1 MMIAL
6 ALCIIGAGIVVAAQW
21 GPSRTFYRAVATP
34 VQTPTWSAPGN
45 PSKEYI
51 YAGGRLVATE
61 EPGGTGAPCTVPSS
75 INLLISEF
83 RFRGS
88 GSTDE
93 FVEIYNKAAAPVTVC
108 AGDGSAGWAV
118 AAADGTTRF
127 VIPNDTTLPARSHYL
142 AVGGAYSL
150 TSYAAGDTTWSVDVT
165 DDAGVA
171 LFKTANP
178 ASFTVENRLD
188 AVGFGSVANALYR
201 EGTGLAPIGAT
212 NGEMSFVRTMP
223 VAAGGLPQD
232 TDNNAADFQFIS
244 TSAAT
249 FGGVVSTLGAPG
261 PENQASHV
269 ERNGQISIALLDP
282 AVSTAQSPNRVRC
295 QTCTGT
301 NADRGTMVIRRKL
314 TNNTGQTIT
323 SLRFR
328 DIDITTLNSP
338 GYVPGGAQ
346 CDLRVLDSADTQVTL
361 TDGSTVMVKGI
372 TLEQPPSQPLGG
384 GLNSSIRVDLPP
396 GGLAPG
402 QSINVQFLLGVVQSG
417 YFRFLFN
424 MEADT

>member
-1 MMIAL
+1 MIVL
-6 ALCIIGAGIVVAAQW
+6 ALCIICVGVAVAAQW
-21 GPSRTFYRAVATP
+21 RPARALYRAVIAP
-34 VQTPTWSAPGN
+34 VQTPAWSSPEN

-61 EPGGTGAPCTVPSS
+61 EPGGTPPPCTVPSS

-88 GSTDE
+88 SSTDE
-93 FVEIYNKAAAPVTVC
+93 FIEIYNKADVAVTVC

-118 AAADGTTRF
+118 AASDGATRF
-127 VIPNDTTLPARSHYL
+127 VIPNGTTLPARSHYL

-150 TSYAAGDTTWSVDVT
+150 TSYAAGDTTFSVDVA

-178 ASFTVENRLD
+178 AGFTVENRLD
-188 AVGFGSVANALYR
+188 AVGFSSDANTLYR
-201 EGTGLAPIGAT
+201 EGAGLTPIGAT
-212 NGEMSFVRTMP
+212 DGEMSFVRTMP
-223 VAAGGLPQD
+223 VAAGGIPQD
-232 TDNNAADFQFIS
+232 TGDNAADFRFVS

-249 FGGVVSTLGAPG
+249 FGGVVSILGAPG

-269 ERNGQISIALLDP
+269 ARNGQISIALLDP

-295 QTCTGT
+295 QTCTGP

-338 GYVPGGAQ
+338 GYVSGGAQ

-361 TDGSTVMVKGI
+361 TDGSAVTVKGT
-372 TLEQPPSQPLGG
+372 TLEQPPTQPLGG

-424 MEADT
+424 MEADA